1 MLGTA
6 LENTGG
12 GTRPML
18 RNMDVKGEGLEKH
31 EVQARQPK
39 PSPYALGPLKASVKV
54 LSLQSVEHN

>member
-6 LENTGG
+6 LENTG
-12 GTRPML
+12 TKPML
-18 RNMDVKGEGLEKH
+18 RNMDVREGLEKH
-31 EVQARQPK
+31 EVQVRQPK